1 MKKKEYLLF
10 LLPCGIAMSLFL
22 LVPLAMGIYYSFTDW
37 NGLFNKWISF
47 ENYLNL
53 FKDSTFKDS
62 LLFTFKF
69 TFVASLVVNIVAV
82 SLALLVTRK
91 QSKLN
96 TLFRTF
102 FFMPNLIG
110 GIILGFIWQFIF
122 IRAFSAIA
130 NMTGVQLFD
139 GWLSNASTGFWGLII
154 LFVWQMAGYMMV
166 IYISF
171 LNNIP
176 DEIIEAADIDGA
188 NGWTKFWK
196 IKVPMIMPAFTICL
210 FLTLSNA
217 FKIYDQN
224 LALTN
229 GGPYNSTQMV
239 SMNIYNEAF
248 QMRNMGYA
256 QAKAV
261 VFLII
266 IIFVS
271 AIQLKITS
279 SKETQL

>member
-1 MKKKEYLLF
+1 MKKREYYLF
-10 LLPCGIAMSLFL
+10 LLPCVIAMIIFL
-22 LVPLAMGIYYSFTDW
+22 LIPLMMGMYYSFTNW
-37 NGLFNKWISF
+37 NGLFNKWIGF
-47 ENYLNL
+47 KNYINL
-53 FKDSTFKDS
+53 FYDNTFKES

-69 TFVASLVVNIVAV
+69 TFVASIMVNIVAI
-82 SLALLVTRK
+82 SLAILVTGK
-91 QSKLN
+91 NSKMN

-130 NMTGVQLFD
+130 NLTSLQMFE

-154 LFVWQMAGYMMV
+154 LFVWQMSGYMMV

-176 DEIIEAADIDGA
+176 DEVIEASDIDGA
-188 NGWTKFWK
+188 NGWEKFWK

-224 LALTN
+224 LSLTN

-256 QAKAV
+256 QAKAII
-261 VFLII
+261 FLVII
-266 IIFVS
+266 ILISV
-271 AIQLKITS
+271 IQLKITS

>member
-1 MKKKEYLLF
+1 MKKREYFLF
-10 LLPCGIAMSLFL
+10 LLPCATAMIVFL
-22 LVPLAMGIYYSFTDW
+22 LIPLTMGMYYSFTDW
-37 NGLFNKWISF
+37 NGLFNKWIGF
-47 ENYLNL
+47 KNYTNL
-53 FKDSTFKDS
+53 LSDSTFKES

-69 TFVASLVVNIVAV
+69 TFFASAIVNMVAI

-91 QSKLN
+91 KSKLN

-130 NMTGVQLFD
+130 HATGIQLFE
-139 GWLSNASTGFWGLII
+139 GWLSNANTGFWGLII

-176 DEIIEAADIDGA
+176 DEVIEAANIDGA

-256 QAKAV
+256 QAKAL

-266 IIFVS
+266 IILVS

>member
-1 MKKKEYLLF
+1 MIIF
-10 LLPCGIAMSLFL
+10 LLI
-22 LVPLAMGIYYSFTDW
+22 PLMMGMYYSFTNW
-37 NGLFNKWISF
+37 NGLFNKWIGF
-47 ENYLNL
+47 KNYINL
-53 FKDSTFKDS
+53 FYDNTFKES

-69 TFVASLVVNIVAV
+69 TFVASIMVNIVAI
-82 SLALLVTRK
+82 SLAILVTGK
-91 QSKLN
+91 NSKMN

-130 NMTGVQLFD
+130 NLTSLQMFE

-154 LFVWQMAGYMMV
+154 LFVWQMSGYMMV

-176 DEIIEAADIDGA
+176 DEVIEASDIDGA
-188 NGWTKFWK
+188 NGWEKFWK

-224 LALTN
+224 LSLTN

-256 QAKAV
+256 QAKAII
-261 VFLII
+261 FLVII
-266 IIFVS
+266 ILISV
-271 AIQLKITS
+271 IQLKITS